1 MGPLRPFMEKGKQ
14 MTVEIKKVLALE
26 SYAQTVYRKCECCKR
41 VRDIFFRLNV
51 KDALTGD
58 MLVGSLELCKDCG
71 KNFGEITNTEVKAE
85 RTIEEFKFE

>member
-1 MGPLRPFMEKGKQ
+1 MIAG
-14 MTVEIKKVLALE
+14 IKEVLALE

-51 KDALTGD
+51 KDSATGE

-71 KNFGEITNTEVKAE
+71 KNFGEITNTEAKTE

>member
-1 MGPLRPFMEKGKQ
+1 MKVKLQ
-14 MTVEIKKVLALE
+14 QVLALE

-41 VRDIFFRLNV
+41 VRDIYFRLNV
-51 KDALTGD
+51 KDAKTGE

-71 KNFGEITNTEVKAE
+71 RNFGEITNSEVATE

>member
-1 MGPLRPFMEKGKQ
+1 M
-14 MTVEIKKVLALE
+14 KVAIQKALALE

-51 KDALTGD
+51 KDAATGE

-71 KNFGEITNTEVKAE
+71 KNFGEITSTEATTE
-85 RTIEEFKFE
+85 RTVEEFKFE

>member
-1 MGPLRPFMEKGKQ
+1 MK
-14 MTVEIKKVLALE
+14 VEIQKALALE

-51 KDALTGD
+51 KDAATGT

-71 KNFGEITNTEVKAE
+71 KNFGEITSTELKTE
-85 RTIEEFKFE
+85 RVVEEFKFE

>member
-1 MGPLRPFMEKGKQ
+1 MIAG
-14 MTVEIKKVLALE
+14 IKEVLALE

-51 KDALTGD
+51 KDAATGE

-71 KNFGEITNTEVKAE
+71 KNFGEIMNTEVKTE

>member
-1 MGPLRPFMEKGKQ
+1 MKIG
-14 MTVEIKKVLALE
+14 IKEVLALE

-51 KDALTGD
+51 KDAATGE

-71 KNFGEITNTEVKAE
+71 KNFGEITNAEVKTE
-85 RTIEEFKFE
+85 RTIEEFDFE